1 MSPRRTWF
9 WMVPSLRTVLANCL
23 ANLSATWRL
32 LHKYFWPW
40 LMWRML
46 KTFATSACQQESPS
60 LLEHQY
66 ANIHR
71 CIGKKGKSPLGL
83 STSPLCHPK
92 ISTAPFSR
100 FVIAET
106 IAIRPQTLHKT
117 YSKTKLKTIQTSNL
131 HQTCCMKA
139 NSVSKPI
146 LCCELHAETMRF
158 SLLGRAHQPVA
169 A

>member
-9 WMVPSLRTVLANCL
+9 WGVPSLRTVLANCL

-32 LHKYFWPW
+32 LHKYFGPW

-71 CIGKKGKSPLGL
+71 CIGKKMKITSWPFHFSLMPSKDLHSSILQICNSWNHRNTTSDVAQNILKNETKNHPNQQPAPNMLYEGKQ
-83 STSPLCHPK
+83 C
-92 ISTAPFSR
+92 F
-100 FVIAET
+100 
-106 IAIRPQTLHKT
+106 
-117 YSKTKLKTIQTSNL
+117 
-131 HQTCCMKA
+131 KA
-139 NSVSKPI
+139 NS
-146 LCCELHAETMRF
+146 
-158 SLLGRAHQPVA
+158 LLRAA
-169 A
+169 CWDNEI